1 MKIKEKLLLAFGL
14 YIVLVIMGGVLTYNE
29 LRAITKRLVLV
40 ETADDIT
47 NTILEVRRHEKNFL
61 LFKDEESLR
70 ELKEYLGM
78 LKNNIDNIKSEII
91 SEMGENNYNMMK
103 IEIVEYEQLVNNL
116 KENLKSKNYVD
127 KMRLKARKIQ
137 DFTETL
143 SKKERTDIDKRLK
156 TSGNLLLFALLT
168 VIILGAIINMKL
180 ARSIAM
186 PIIRLEE
193 ITKKISK
200 GDFSEHIE
208 VRGKDEIAS
217 LEISFNQMEDRLEDA
232 MASLELA
239 LKNLHEKQSQL
250 VEAEKLATIGK
261 FAAGVAHEI
270 NNPIAI
276 INEKA
281 GLMKDLI
288 DMTEDFRY
296 KEKFMGLI
304 GAIFDSVNRCRTIT
318 HRILGFARRADITPE
333 VININDAIKEVIGF
347 VEKEFLYRSINLILN
362 LKEDLP
368 KIKSD
373 KGQLQQVFLNIIR
386 NAIDAVEDGGIVE
399 ISTDIKD
406 ENMARIFFKDNG
418 HGIPEENI
426 KHIFDP
432 FFTTKE
438 KEKGTGLGLSI
449 SYGIIN
455 NLSGN
460 ILVESKV
467 NKGTTFTVEIPI
479 DSEIARSEFIN
490 EHKGAHSRR

>member
-1 MKIKEKLLLAFGL
+1 MKIRDKLFFAFGL

-29 LRAITKRLVLV
+29 LRAISKGLKLV
-40 ETADDIT
+40 EKADDIT
-47 NTILEVRRHEKNFL
+47 NTVLEVRRYEKNFL
-61 LFKDEESLR
+61 LFKDEESLG

-91 SEMGENNYNMMK
+91 SEMGENNYSIMK
-103 IEIVEYEQLVNNL
+103 EEITGYEQLVNNL
-116 KENLKSKNYVD
+116 TENLKSKDYID
-127 KMRLKARKIQ
+127 RMRLKARNIQ
-137 DFTETL
+137 TFTETL
-143 SKKERTDIDKRLK
+143 SKEERADIEKRLRV
-156 TSGNLLLFALLT
+156 SVNLLLFGFLT

-180 ARSIAM
+180 ARSIAT

-193 ITKKISK
+193 ITKKIAI
-200 GDFSEHIE
+200 GDFTEHIE
-208 VRGKDEIAS
+208 VKGKDEIAS
-217 LEISFNQMEDRLEDA
+217 LELSFNQMEDRLKDA
-232 MASLELA
+232 MSSLELA
-239 LKNLHEKQSQL
+239 LKNLHDKQSQL

-261 FAAGVAHEI
+261 FSAGVAHEI

-281 GLMKDLI
+281 GLMKDILE
-288 DMTEDFRY
+288 MTEDFRH
-296 KEKFMGLI
+296 KEKFLNLI
-304 GAIFDSVNRCRTIT
+304 NAIFDSVSRCRTIT
-318 HRILGFARRADITPE
+318 HRILGFARRTDITPE
-333 VININDAIKEVIGF
+333 FININDAIKEVIGF
-347 VEKEFLYRSINLILN
+347 VEKELLYRSINLVMK

-418 HGIPEENI
+418 HGIPEENL

-438 KEKGTGLGLSI
+438 REKGTGLGLSI
-449 SYGIIN
+449 SFGIII
-455 NLSGN
+455 NLGGN

-467 NKGTTFTVEIPI
+467 NKGTLFTVEIPL
-479 DSEIARSEFIN
+479 DSEITRNEFIN
-490 EHKGAHSRR
+490 EYKSTYSRR

>member
-1 MKIKEKLLLAFGL
+1 MKIREKLLLAFGF
-14 YIVLVIMGGVLTYNE
+14 YILLVVMGGSFAYNE
-29 LRAITKRLVLV
+29 LRAITKRLILV

-61 LFKDEESLR
+61 LFEDEESLR
-70 ELKEYLGM
+70 ELKEYLSV

-116 KENLKSKNYVD
+116 KENLKSKDYVD
-127 KMRLKARKIQ
+127 KMRQKARKIQ

-180 ARSIAM
+180 ARSIAI

-239 LKNLHEKQSQL
+239 LKNLHDKQSQL

-281 GLMKDLI
+281 GLIKDILE
-288 DMTEDFRY
+288 MTEDFRH
-296 KEKFMGLI
+296 KEKFLGLI
-304 GAIFDSVNRCRTIT
+304 NAIFDSVNRCRIIT
-318 HRILGFARRADITPE
+318 HRILGFVRRADITPE
-333 VININDAIKEVIGF
+333 VVSINDTIKDVIGF
-347 VEKEFLYRSINLILN
+347 IEKELLYRSIHLELN

-373 KGQLQQVFLNIIR
+373 KGQLQQVFLNIIK
-386 NAIDAVEDGGIVE
+386 NAIDAVEDGGLVAV
-399 ISTDIKD
+399 STDIKD
-406 ENMARIFFKDNG
+406 EKMVRVFFKDNG
-418 HGIPEENI
+418 HGIPEDI
-426 KHIFDP
+426 LRHIFDP

-449 SYGIIN
+449 SYGIIK
-455 NLSGN
+455 NLGGN

-490 EHKGAHSRR
+490 EHKGAYSRR